1 MEALAPV
8 SFGRDCR
15 GRTRR
20 DERCPHVI
28 GPARLYYAIALSAAA
43 LLLPLSIVH
52 AQRRRE
58 TGAAVYRIDPQTSD
72 VRLLVY
78 RDGVLS
84 TFGHDHVVSLKE
96 FTGTIHL
103 QPGWRNRAWSSRFR
117 WIGSSSMMPRPSSR
131 RRGFCQRTVEG
142 GRCSHAHEYA
152 EPCAPECPAIS
163 DDQSDRNKRAGGRQ
177 KFGRA
182 RSLGATRG
190 REIKLAVPTTLK
202 LEGDQLEASGA
213 VELSHKQLGL
223 KPFSALLGSL
233 RVAEQMKFKYRI
245 RASKEPM

>member
-1 MEALAPV
+1 MKGVHMSSDL
-8 SFGRDCR
+8 
-15 GRTRR
+15 
-20 DERCPHVI
+20 
-28 GPARLYYAIALSAAA
+28 ARLYYAIALSAAA

-52 AQRRRE
+52 AQRSRE

-84 TFGHDHVVSLKE
+84 TFGHNHVVSLKE

-103 QPGWRNRAWSSRFR
+103 QPRLAQSRVELEIPVDRLIVDDAAARRQEGEDFA
-117 WIGSSSMMPRPSSR
+117 SEPSKED
-131 RRGFCQRTVEG
+131 GAATRTNML
-142 GRCSHAHEYA
+142 SHALLNA
-152 EPCAPECPAIS
+152 
-163 DDQSDRNKRAGGRQ
+163 RQ
-177 KFGRA
+177 FPTIKVTGTSGPVDA
-182 RSLGATRG
+182 KNSAVLDLSVQLVG
-190 REIKLAVPTTLK
+190 REIKLVVPTTLK

-245 RASKEPM
+245 RASKEPK